1 MDKIFK
7 FILIISKMLIPLKEA
22 FVKIDLY
29 ASYSYRVEECFKPL
43 YQNRL
48 RFALEAI
55 KARKPLRV
63 IHSGAELKIA
73 AVLERVIREKFIE
86 VFR

>member
-7 FILIISKMLIPLKEA
+7 LILIISKMLIPLKEA

-29 ASYSYRVEECFKPL
+29 ASYSYRIEECFRPL

-48 RFALEAI
+48 RLALDAI
-55 KARKPLRV
+55 KARKPLLV
-63 IHSGAELKIA
+63 SNLQGELRIA
-73 AVLERVIREKFIE
+73 AVLERVIREKYIE